1 MIPNCFCDTLS
12 LGLYHDPSC
21 HIPNKLKLTNI
32 SSNVLPKSN
41 TLLVTTV
48 KYLRGAHG
56 LASPLYYLNIVSM
69 FLIFTFVHVNALIC
83 IAR

>member
-21 HIPNKLKLTNI
+21 HIPNKLKLNNI
-32 SSNVLPKSN
+32 YSNVWQNSN

-48 KYLRGAHG
+48 KYLIEVFMVLH
-56 LASPLYYLNIVSM
+56 LPSTIEILSQC
-69 FLIFTFVHVNALIC
+69 F
-83 IAR
+83 